1 MKRATLYVASM
12 ILALTGMGCDE
23 KLASITG
30 PTPNLEPTLS
40 SISRNIFNAT
50 DSSGRLACTGCHSDQ
65 GRNPSG
71 QLVLLEG
78 RAFQFLVGTP
88 SSGKPGEVR
97 VIPGDPDNSY
107 IIKKLEGAPGI
118 VGTRMPRGNVVLEPG
133 QILVIR
139 RWIQLGAQNN

>member
-1 MKRATLYVASM
+1 MKRAALYVA
-12 ILALTGMGCDE
+12 IVVVALTGIGCDE
-23 KLASITG
+23 KLAGITG

-40 SISRNIFNAT
+40 SIQRNIFGAT

-71 QLVLLEG
+71 GLNLLEG
-78 RAFQFLVGTP
+78 RSFQALVGTA
-88 SSGKPGEVR
+88 STGKPGATR
-97 VIPGDPDNSY
+97 VIPGDPNNSY
-107 IIKKLEGAPGI
+107 IIKKLEGAPDI
-118 VGTRMPRGNVVLEPG
+118 NGTRMPRGNVVLEPG